1 MLLVMGVAD
10 GLARLLEP
18 WSSLYRNSPA
28 VRTTLTFLHLAG
40 IFLGGGFAIAT
51 DRETFI
57 AVAARLSGQIRH
69 LQHLH
74 TIHRPVILGLVIAIS
89 SGFLLFLADIETF
102 ARSWVFWV
110 KMTLLALLLA
120 NGYLLSRTENALRQ
134 SEQPDSPLLWARVR
148 YHNAV
153 YAFLLWCPHQRT
165 ALRWYDDMQRFECPK
180 HHSKYQPAGIFIEG
194 RATRGMDRYA
204 LHKSGD
210 TIVVDLAMVYQQDK
224 DLAGWEAAVVKL

>member
-18 WSSLYRNSPA
+18 WSSLYRNKPA
-28 VRTTLTFLHLAG
+28 VQTTLTFLHLAG

-57 AVAARLSGQIRH
+57 AMAARVSGQIRH

-74 TIHRPVILGLVIAIS
+74 TVHRPVMLGLVIAIS

-102 ARSWVFWV
+102 TRSWVFWV

-120 NGYLLSRTENALRQ
+120 RSEEHTSELQSHLNLVCRLLLE
-134 SEQPDSPLLWARVR
+134 
-148 YHNAV
+148 
-153 YAFLLWCPHQRT
+153 
-165 ALRWYDDMQRFECPK
+165 K
-180 HHSKYQPAGIFIEG
+180 KKKIE
-194 RATRGMDRYA
+194 
-204 LHKSGD
+204 H
-210 TIVVDLAMVYQQDK
+210 
-224 DLAGWEAAVVKL
+224 

>member
-18 WSSLYRNSPA
+18 WSSLYRNNPA
-28 VRTTLTFLHLAG
+28 VQTTLTFLHLAG

-57 AVAARLSGQIRH
+57 AMAARVSGQIRH

-74 TIHRPVILGLVIAIS
+74 TVHRPVMLGLVIAIS

-102 ARSWVFWV
+102 TRSWVFWV

-120 NGYLLSRTENALRQ
+120 NGYLLSRTETALRQ
-134 SEQPDSPLLWARVR
+134 SEQPDSPVLWAHLRLISG
-148 YHNAV
+148 ASI
-153 YAFLLWCPHQRT
+153 ALWLT
-165 ALRWYDDMQRFECPK
+165 L
-180 HHSKYQPAGIFIEG
+180 I
-194 RATRGMDRYA
+194 
-204 LHKSGD
+204 
-210 TIVVDLAMVYQQDK
+210 
-224 DLAGWEAAVVKL
+224 LAGTLLRSA

>member
-1 MLLVMGVAD
+1 MLLVMGVVD
-10 GLARLLEP
+10 GLTRVLEP
-18 WSSLYRNSPA
+18 WSSLYRNNPA
-28 VRTTLTFLHLAG
+28 VQTTLTFLHLAG

-120 NGYLLSRTENALRQ
+120 KDRKS
-134 SEQPDSPLLWARVR
+134 
-148 YHNAV
+148 
-153 YAFLLWCPHQRT
+153 
-165 ALRWYDDMQRFECPK
+165 
-180 HHSKYQPAGIFIEG
+180 
-194 RATRGMDRYA
+194 TR
-204 LHKSGD
+204 
-210 TIVVDLAMVYQQDK
+210 
-224 DLAGWEAAVVKL
+224 